1 MTVDIEAPEG
11 AQHDVR
17 SAGKLAFSGT
27 AAYLLLTLLTGAI
40 LSRALGPS
48 GKGVFSALTTTPVVL
63 AWFFQAGSADAVA
76 YFLALSP
83 TRVRTI
89 LAGWLRVVAVSLSIG
104 GVVTALIA
112 PVVIGAQPEN
122 WVQLSWICGC
132 FIPVLGLWEL
142 GLGSLLGLNRFGLV
156 TCLRVGNPLLLLIG
170 YGGTVV
176 IFGHLT
182 TGVALIISAA
192 VNTAMVAGIWL
203 GIFLRWR
210 PGNASKTYTRQ
221 MLSFG
226 LKGQFASLGHVINA
240 RLDLFLVPAILTS
253 QDVGYYSVATSV
265 SVVVL
270 ASSTALSDF
279 IVPLVRRPGADPAA
293 VMRSAL
299 RITALVTGV
308 LTVILFLTAPLAL
321 RIVYGANFQPAVQ
334 VLNIVLPGVFLY
346 GIARVALQGIYGSGR
361 PMTATLCQLSGVLVL
376 VVGFTAV
383 VITGGGMLA
392 VATVSTCSYATVF
405 VAVFLVRS
413 WSRTSSLS
421 PIDTPTD
428 LESR

>member
-1 MTVDIEAPEG
+1 
-11 AQHDVR
+11 
-17 SAGKLAFSGT
+17 
-27 AAYLLLTLLTGAI
+27 
-40 LSRALGPS
+40 
-48 GKGVFSALTTTPVVL
+48 
-63 AWFFQAGSADAVA
+63 
-76 YFLALSP
+76 
-83 TRVRTI
+83 
-89 LAGWLRVVAVSLSIG
+89 
-104 GVVTALIA
+104 
-112 PVVIGAQPEN
+112 
-122 WVQLSWICGC
+122 
-132 FIPVLGLWEL
+132 
-142 GLGSLLGLNRFGLV
+142 
-156 TCLRVGNPLLLLIG
+156 
-170 YGGTVV
+170 
-176 IFGHLT
+176 
-182 TGVALIISAA
+182 
-192 VNTAMVAGIWL
+192 
-203 GIFLRWR
+203 
-210 PGNASKTYTRQ
+210 